1 MVGFPARGKPF
12 NDEKWPISSFGIT
25 AKDKNVSERYV
36 LIFGAKYQ
44 RKGTWLSWSTWSSWS
59 SWALGHTGK
68 PGHPGQNGTDR
79 TDRSDI

>member
-36 LIFGAKYQ
+36 LIFGAKY
-44 RKGTWLSWSTWSSWS
+44 
-59 SWALGHTGK
+59 
-68 PGHPGQNGTDR
+68 
-79 TDRSDI
+79 